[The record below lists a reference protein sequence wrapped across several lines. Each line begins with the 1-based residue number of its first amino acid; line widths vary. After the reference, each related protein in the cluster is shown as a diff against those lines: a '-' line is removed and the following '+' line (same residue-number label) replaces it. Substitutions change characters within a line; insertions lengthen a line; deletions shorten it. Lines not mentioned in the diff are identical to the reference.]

1 MEQILNEQTEMSANT
16 AEADREKV
24 ATDSEVSLGKFKDV
38 NALLGAYNSLQSEFT
53 KRCQKIKELEGKII
67 SDKTRVP
74 ETNDTSKTVCDSVL
88 TADVNKSEKTEIAK
102 DEKTVSTNPNTDKDK
117 ILREYLIGILGA
129 KQKAIVM
136 DDCGA
141 GLITPREKPKS
152 IAEAG
157 NLAKEIF

>member
-1 MEQILNEQTEMSANT
+1 MERILNEQTEMSANT
-16 AEADREKV
+16 AEADRDKV
-24 ATDSEVSLGKFKDV
+24 ATDGEVSLGKFKDV

-53 KRCQKIKELEGKII
+53 KRCQRIKELEGKII
-67 SDKTRVP
+67 SDKTCVP
-74 ETNDTSKTVCDSVL
+74 ENNDTGKMVCDSVL
-88 TADVNKSEKTEIAK
+88 TTDAKKSEKVENSEAT
-102 DEKTVSTNPNTDKDK
+102 KTVTADSGADKDK
-117 ILREYLIGILGA
+117 ILREYLIGVLGA

>member
-1 MEQILNEQTEMSANT
+1 MSANT
-16 AEADREKV
+16 AEAERDKV

-53 KRCQKIKELEGKII
+53 KRCQRIKELEGKII

-74 ETNDTSKTVCDSVL
+74 ENNDTGRTVDAVL
-88 TADVNKSEKTEIAK
+88 TADAKKGENAETAEALKIA
-102 DEKTVSTNPNTDKDK
+102 EATKTVTANPSADKDK
-117 ILREYLIGILGA
+117 ILREYLISVLGA